1 MRACF
6 FSGKFD
12 TLFFAQTFLD
22 LIYKPICNFGG
33 SYFPAILSCIGFLW
47 IQFSCF
53 FIFFA
58 FHLSQLPPFWCI
70 VVLLLI
76 FINSHIIQQ
85 IFHGLEMECRMG
97 ILNKNSTC
105 VCNFDQWENW
115 HPKKLIVAKIN
126 TWWYILSIKFKPW
139 FLSLKNALHVF
150 CWNATNM
157 LGTSEGVW
165 S

>member
-1 MRACF
+1 MQLWRILFPCHSFIHWF
-6 FSGKFD
+6 FVD
-12 TLFFAQTFLD
+12 TIFL
-22 LIYKPICNFGG
+22 L
-33 SYFPAILSCIGFLW
+33 
-47 IQFSCF
+47 
-53 FIFFA
+53 
-58 FHLSQLPPFWCI
+58 FHLLCI
-70 VVLLLI
+70 SSFPTTSILMHCHAFLLI

-85 IFHGLEMECRMG
+85 IFHCLKMECRMG